1 MDKLQF
7 LIDWYNREE
16 ERKASVENS
25 LNIPI
30 GILTLLFVVQFYL
43 VKDFDF
49 VNYKNWEIVSL
60 STFVTASWLSSLATG
75 FYIFKSYHNFP
86 NEYKYGGIP
95 YASQLLKHENE
106 LIEFYKQN
114 ATHFN
119 NVKGEEKFIEYLQNK
134 LAEQIDKNSFNNDEK
149 YRFLNISKRLLLLSI
164 FTLVISFIPFLT
176 NTFIKPTKHQRVE
189 MINLEE
195 LNKRIENIENS
206 LKDNA
211 KENDNQRKT
220 TTTDST
226 TSATGQAN

>member
-1 MDKLQF
+1 MNKLQF

-43 VKDFDF
+43 ITNFDF
-49 VNYKNWEIVSL
+49 VNCKNWEIVSL
-60 STFVTASWLSSLATG
+60 LIFVTASCLSSLATG
-75 FYIFKSYHNFP
+75 FYILKFYHNFP

-95 YASQLLKHENE
+95 YASQLLKHESE

-134 LAEQIDKNSFNNDEK
+134 LAEHIDKNSFNNDAK
-149 YRFLNISKRLLLLSI
+149 YRFLNISKRLILLSV
-164 FTLVISFIPFLT
+164 FTLVIAFIPFLT
-176 NTFIKPTKHQRVE
+176 NTFIKPIKYQKE
-189 MINLEE
+189 MINLED

-206 LKDNA
+206 LKDNS
-211 KENDNQRKT
+211 KQNDNKRKT
-220 TTTDST
+220 TTTDTT
-226 TSATGQAN
+226 TSTTGQAN